1 MEDREFERIDRK
13 FEPRR
18 EEWSW
23 KDMLVVVNTGCISLL
38 LVLVILL
45 FLYVLLKPN

>member
-1 MEDREFERIDRK
+1 MQREDRDFECRN
-13 FEPRR
+13 
-18 EEWSW
+18 EWSW

-38 LVLVILL
+38 LVIVILL